1 MSYNPRCFDIIGYC
15 WYMFPPVSKPT
26 KFSVHIEVLEAHSVL
41 PCLTSHIIYAPPPL
55 MSMSPS
61 PRLARRQLSLLQAHW
76 TNAVETARL
85 NRKFIPMDLSVKRK
99 GDVDYRNSNTRL
111 LALMW
116 KENNTVI
123 MLSTVCITT
132 MEGEKPSVVKDYSIG
147 MKGVDVDDHMAR
159 YYPTTRRSKVWHR
172 KIFFLSD
179 MAIINAWSVHCDLGG
194 EALQK
199 TFRASLASELLGNF
213 REGADSTRDP
223 TSTRLHVALRQ
234 ALQQQWH
241 TLV

>member
-116 KENNTVI
+116 KETNTVI

-132 MEGEKPSVVKDYSIG
+132 MEGEKPSVVKD
-147 MKGVDVDDHMAR
+147 
-159 YYPTTRRSKVWHR
+159 
-172 KIFFLSD
+172 
-179 MAIINAWSVHCDLGG
+179 
-194 EALQK
+194 
-199 TFRASLASELLGNF
+199 
-213 REGADSTRDP
+213 
-223 TSTRLHVALRQ
+223 
-234 ALQQQWH
+234 
-241 TLV
+241 